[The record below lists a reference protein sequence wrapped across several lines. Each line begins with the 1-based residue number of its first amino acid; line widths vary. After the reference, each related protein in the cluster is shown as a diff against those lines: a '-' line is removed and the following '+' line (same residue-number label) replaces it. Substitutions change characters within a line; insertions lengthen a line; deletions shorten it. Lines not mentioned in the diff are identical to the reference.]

1 MATLAQALE
10 LKKKNPNLSTR
21 DAIAQVEGIGTSSMN
36 TANPPVT
43 PPTPTP
49 TGQTMQGVNNET
61 FQVAPINQQTG
72 LSTPTQ
78 TQAPTQPTST
88 TTPTQTAPI
97 QAQNTPTPESTIAGI
112 QTPTSTPEVKPTP
125 IKSPEELKREEI
137 SAKNKAQIELNRQKS
152 ELAREDRKL
161 QTDEAN
167 NALANDET
175 AILNTLKSGG
185 IIPEVVKTSPYYK
198 SAQNTYRQIQNFRT
212 MSQSQLST
220 ALSNGSLLP

>member
-78 TQAPTQPTST
+78 PTVAPSTPPPTTNITPT
-88 TTPTQTAPI
+88 TT
-97 QAQNTPTPESTIAGI
+97 TIV
-112 QTPTSTPEVKPTP
+112 PEVKTETVKPETIKTEAPIDFTQAKGREQDILKNLESFKSQNMTP
-125 IKSPEELKREEI
+125 DQIM
-137 SAKNKAQIELNRQKS
+137 KAS
-152 ELAREDRKL
+152 
-161 QTDEAN
+161 
-167 NALANDET
+167 
-175 AILNTLKSGG
+175 
-185 IIPEVVKTSPYYK
+185 
-198 SAQNTYRQIQNFRT
+198 
-212 MSQSQLST
+212 
-220 ALSNGSLLP
+220 